1 MPPRQNTKNN
11 YLCNALSDFFPTYTM
26 GPNPECVNINCV
38 KRQAEYKA
46 KVASGEI
53 VEKAADEPEEAAEAS
68 GDADEFA
75 EWGFEITEDS
85 EAAPAAPE
93 PTVVVEKEASLSS
106 LMASLKAM

>member
-1 MPPRQNTKNN
+1 VQPFLG
-11 YLCNALSDFFPTYTM
+11 YNALSDFFPTYTM
-26 GPNPECVNINCV
+26 GPNPECVNSHCV

-53 VEKAADEPEEAAEAS
+53 VEKTAEEPEEANAEAS

-75 EWGFEITEDS
+75 EWGFEVTEDS

-93 PTVVVEKEASLSS
+93 PTVVVEKETSLSS